1 MVVSVFFLSLGAPFW
16 FNVLKNVTSLRSVVA
31 QKESPA
37 GKPAP
42 EPAGKPAPENDA
54 TATVAESRRQLS
66 LSDLPE
72 RTAPGPAD
80 RRHEQPVA
88 K

>member
-1 MVVSVFFLSLGAPFW
+1 MGAPHFWGMVVSVLFLSLGAPFW

-42 EPAGKPAPENDA
+42 AADDA
-54 TATVAESRRQLS
+54 TATVAESTRK

-72 RTAPGPAD
+72 LYRAGSGSG
-80 RRHEQPVA
+80 
-88 K
+88 